1 MKMSQDKYTV
11 EEVRGYLAVILSL
24 AEMEKKVS
32 QREAITT
39 MKLFNTLQALM
50 DNEQTREALVEIKK
64 HLDANLE
71 PKDFIAK
78 CGNMMDRVFRAFKF

>member
-39 MKLFNTLQALM
+39 MKLYNTLQALM

-78 CGNMMDRVFRAFKF
+78 CGKMMGRVFQAFKF